1 MRSNRLVA
9 AISIASI
16 SVCVAIS
23 IATAQSGQP
32 DRPAAAGQPDAR
44 PGERRGGETP
54 NVEANMKVMN
64 RALGQ
69 LRDQVTDSSKK
80 AACLKLIG
88 DAQRGCIGAKNGE
101 PHQIQKMNDETAK
114 AKAAESFRRQLM
126 AVARK
131 LLDIE
136 QSILD
141 GKGEE
146 AKAQIGE
153 VLTMRDKGHEEFG
166 LE

>member
-9 AISIASI
+9 AISIASV
-16 SVCVAIS
+16 SVCIAITV
-23 IATAQSGQP
+23 ATAQDGQP
-32 DRPAAAGQPDAR
+32 ERPASRQPD
-44 PGERRGGETP
+44 GRGAEQP
-54 NVEANMKVMN
+54 SVEASMKGMN

-69 LRDQVTDSSKK
+69 LRDQVADATKK
-80 AACLKLIG
+80 DICLKLIG
-88 DAQRGCIGAKNGE
+88 DAQRGCIAAKGGQ
-101 PHQIQKMNDETAK
+101 PPQIQDLKDEAAR
-114 AKAAESFRRQLM
+114 AKAAESYRRRLM

-141 GKGEE
+141 GKGD
-146 AKAQIGE
+146 AARGQISE
-153 VLTMRDKGHEEFG
+153 VLKMRDEAHTEFG